1 MTTTKEFLKEVKEQ
15 DLEERQVEVEAI
27 GIGLNKFVDSEGVVH
42 NFGDGNL
49 LHLDVIY
56 DCVRWYPSDMYEHL
70 STLKQ
75 YAGRCNTVCE
85 FGTNDLTST
94 IGLLS
99 GFPKHLIT
107 LDLNHPDIFALT
119 FEPVSPNRKEDEK
132 SMVIKLNLETVNK
145 IAADNEIDFKFIQTN
160 SLEFSFNSVDLL
172 FIDSLHTY
180 TQLTKELMLHAKKV
194 KKYIGIDPSTK
205 TYKANINMCN
215 SLGFENKVELVNLPA
230 EDVDIEKYKNSVNFS
245 FTSPPYFSKEH
256 YAEEKTQSFLRYPTY
271 DEWVKNFLE
280 KMITLQY
287 KALKKNC
294 YNLINIADVKI
305 KNKTYNLVNS
315 TIQVA
320 EKVGFTHEKTENYE
334 LNHRFGNEEKDIAT
348 EPLLIFK
355 K

>member
-27 GIGLNKFVDSEGVVH
+27 GLGLNKFVDSEGVVH

-145 IAADNEIDFKFIQTN
+145 IAADNEIEFKFIQTN

-194 KKYIGIDPSTK
+194 KKYIILHDTEFYGEKGQDNKDKEGNYLCPHWETKGIGH
-205 TYKANINMCN
+205 AI
-215 SLGFENKVELVNLPA
+215 GE
-230 EDVDIEKYKNSVNFS
+230 
-245 FTSPPYFSKEH
+245 
-256 YAEEKTQSFLRYPTY
+256 
-271 DEWVKNFLE
+271 FLE
-280 KMITLQY
+280 NPYSGWVIDKHYTNCHGLTILKDTL
-287 KALKKNC
+287 
-294 YNLINIADVKI
+294 I
-305 KNKTYNLVNS
+305 
-315 TIQVA
+315 
-320 EKVGFTHEKTENYE
+320 
-334 LNHRFGNEEKDIAT
+334 
-348 EPLLIFK
+348 
-355 K
+355 

>member
-75 YAGRCNTVCE
+75 YASRCNTVCE

-107 LDLNHPDIFALT
+107 LDLNNPDIFALT

-145 IAADNEIDFKFIQTN
+145 IAADNEIEFKFIQTN

-180 TQLTKELMLHAKKV
+180 TQLYKE
-194 KKYIGIDPSTK
+194 
-205 TYKANINMCN
+205 
-215 SLGFENKVELVNLPA
+215 
-230 EDVDIEKYKNSVNFS
+230 
-245 FTSPPYFSKEH
+245 
-256 YAEEKTQSFLRYPTY
+256 
-271 DEWVKNFLE
+271 
-280 KMITLQY
+280 
-287 KALKKNC
+287 
-294 YNLINIADVKI
+294 
-305 KNKTYNLVNS
+305 
-315 TIQVA
+315 
-320 EKVGFTHEKTENYE
+320 
-334 LNHRFGNEEKDIAT
+334 
-348 EPLLIFK
+348 
-355 K
+355 

>member
-27 GIGLNKFVDSEGVVH
+27 GLGLNKFVDSEGVVH

-107 LDLNHPDIFALT
+107 LDLNNPDIFALT

-145 IAADNEIDFKFIQTN
+145 IAADNEIEFKFIQTN

-194 KKYIGIDPSTK
+194 KKYIILHDTEFYGEKGQNNKDKEGNYLCPHWETKGIGH
-205 TYKANINMCN
+205 AI
-215 SLGFENKVELVNLPA
+215 A
-230 EDVDIEKYKNSVNFS
+230 E
-245 FTSPPYFSKEH
+245 
-256 YAEEKTQSFLRYPTY
+256 
-271 DEWVKNFLE
+271 FLE
-280 KMITLQY
+280 NPYTGWVIDKHYTNCHGLTI
-287 KALKKNC
+287 LKRPW
-294 YNLINIADVKI
+294 I
-305 KNKTYNLVNS
+305 S
-315 TIQVA
+315 
-320 EKVGFTHEKTENYE
+320 
-334 LNHRFGNEEKDIAT
+334 
-348 EPLLIFK
+348 
-355 K
+355 